1 MQYWLNRK
9 SVKNNIIIR
18 YENGLLL
25 SSCDKKSYDD
35 VDIQLKKNT
44 NPIKLFGID
53 NLSLI
58 PWSSIQ
64 EITSC
69 SNDLNIEL
77 KYKIKEE
84 DTIFLSFGHNDSK
97 KKCLAS
103 ILEQLGDD
111 LETTIDKR
119 SAVSI
124 YLNPLLSL
132 ILAIGFTLLY
142 YSLFPKTSL
151 VVGSIWALV
160 SIYRLLKLS
169 RETKEVIYW
178 KVKSPTTKKKK
189 IHPLAEDKSVEEKF
203 DMKTIYAFAGLSSV
217 LFVSY
222 FALSIILTANL
233 KSDELH
239 SSNELASK
247 VKTNKPVQIDG
258 STPLIRALRG
268 DNEKLAISLIEQGAN
283 LTGQFDG
290 ATALDIAIGDSL
302 DDAVMSLLSKK
313 APSSNPQDMLIRV
326 LETDLG
332 FNVIKEVVQSGA
344 DVNYIDEN
352 GVSVLSIAI
361 ENGLSNKVIRLLLKQ
376 GASTDVLIDGQTA
389 VEYAKSNG
397 RDKLAKLL
405 DKYE

>member
-25 SSCDKKSYDD
+25 SSCNKNSYDE
-35 VDIQLKKNT
+35 VDLQLKKNT

-58 PWSSIQ
+58 PWSSIE

-84 DTIFLSFGHNDSK
+84 DTIFLSFGHSNSK
-97 KKCLAS
+97 KKCLSS

-124 YLNPLLSL
+124 YLNSVLSL
-132 ILAIGFTLLY
+132 VLAIGFTLLY
-142 YSLFPKTSL
+142 YTLFPKASL
-151 VVGSIWALV
+151 IVGSIWALA
-160 SIYRLLKLS
+160 SIYRLFKLS

-178 KVKSPTTKKKK
+178 KVKKPTSKKKK
-189 IHPLAEDKSVEEKF
+189 IHPLAEDSRVEEKF
-203 DMKTIYAFAGLSSV
+203 EMKTIYAFAGLSSV

-222 FALSIILTANL
+222 FGLSILLTANL
-233 KSDELH
+233 KSVPNSGNVLT
-239 SSNELASK
+239 SK
-247 VKTNKPVQIDG
+247 AKSKKPVQIDG
-258 STPLIRALRG
+258 STPLIRALNNN
-268 DNEKLAISLIEQGAN
+268 NEQLAISLIEQGAN

-290 ATALDIAIGDSL
+290 RTALDIAIGDSL
-302 DDAVMSLLSKK
+302 DNAVKSLLSKK
-313 APSSNPQDMLIRV
+313 APSSNPQELLTRV
-326 LETDLG
+326 LENDLG
-332 FNVIKEVVQSGA
+332 FDTIKKVVQSGA
-344 DVNYIDEN
+344 DVNYIDDD
-352 GVSVLSIAI
+352 GVSVLSIAM
-361 ENGLSNKVIRLLLKQ
+361 EHGVSNKVIRLLLKE
-376 GASTDVLIDGQTA
+376 GASTDIVIGGQTP

-397 RDKLAKLL
+397 NEKLAKLL
-405 DKYE
+405 SRY